1 LRDPKTKLPDG
12 SNVPDFIFDFTEEE
26 LSVMKTIAGGKDLI
40 NKVIPKHRLKQ
51 GDSLRTRYSMGGD
64 DMGV

>member
-12 SNVPDFIFDFTEEE
+12 SDVPDFIFDLTEEE

-51 GDSLRTRYSMGGD
+51 GDS
-64 DMGV
+64 